1 MPTSSH
7 EEADSRMF
15 VHLLDALEEGNNKI
29 MLRTVD
35 TDVVVICLGKFHNL
49 KASFPDLEIWI
60 KFGSGKDIRN
70 IHVNALCESLGKP
83 KSRSMPFFHA
93 LTGSDTTSAFKGK
106 AKKTAWQ
113 TWMSCDMI
121 TPVFEHFSQ
130 DPFTDINRNSS
141 EFHDLEKFVVLFL
154 TRTLLIRTSTG

>member
-49 KASFPDLEIWI
+49 KASFPDSEVWI
-60 KFGSGKDIRN
+60 KFGSGKNIRN
-70 IHVNALCESLGKP
+70 IHVNALCE
-83 KSRSMPFFHA
+83 
-93 LTGSDTTSAFKGK
+93 
-106 AKKTAWQ
+106 
-113 TWMSCDMI
+113 
-121 TPVFEHFSQ
+121 
-130 DPFTDINRNSS
+130 
-141 EFHDLEKFVVLFL
+141 
-154 TRTLLIRTSTG
+154 